1 MSDGD
6 DNLDWRQPSRESA
19 NIARASAD
27 GADLVVEYRSG
38 HTYRYPGLADMLPSL
53 INAES
58 PGQWA
63 NRHLSRMKHVRVK

>member
-1 MSDGD
+1 MADDSSD
-6 DNLDWRQPSRESA
+6 LDWRQPSRESA

-27 GADLVVEYRSG
+27 GAYLVVEYRSG

-63 NRHLSRMKHVRVK
+63 NRHLSRMKHVRLK